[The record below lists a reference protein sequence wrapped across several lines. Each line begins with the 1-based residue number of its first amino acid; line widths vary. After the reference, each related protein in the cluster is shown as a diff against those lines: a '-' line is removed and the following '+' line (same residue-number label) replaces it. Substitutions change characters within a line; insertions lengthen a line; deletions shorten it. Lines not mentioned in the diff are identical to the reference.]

1 MPHFKPR
8 GKNKPSENKK
18 QSYRERN
25 NIDDVCKD
33 HCHHLYELT
42 RWRLRETWHTENL
55 PCLRLAQLPS
65 QPHAPVPNFLTC
77 LLSLITGDSPVTDTW
92 AWSSAVLDSCCQL
105 PRRTGIR
112 AALRRTHEWMIN
124 DKNLTTLILLSTYL
138 CLITSLT
145 EVLRITRD
153 WRRH

>member
-8 GKNKPSENKK
+8 GRNKPSENKK
-18 QSYRERN
+18 PSYRERN
-25 NIDDVCKD
+25 NIDDGCTD
-33 HCHHLYELT
+33 HCELT

-55 PCLRLAQLPS
+55 PCLCLAQLLS
-65 QPHAPVPNFLTC
+65 QPYAPAPNFLTW
-77 LLSLITGDSPVTDTW
+77 LLSPITRGSPVMDTW

-105 PRRTGIR
+105 PKGTGIR
-112 AALRRTHEWMIN
+112 ATLRRTHEWMIN
-124 DKNLTTLILLSTYL
+124 DRNLTTLILLSTYL

-153 WRRH
+153 WRKHYI